1 MLQLAIGATASLAQN
16 SAEPEASVQPVQMR
30 AAARDIAPL
39 PMETE
44 RTLDGMPPVALMRF
58 AAGSAIFHADW
69 IPAPNVSDGAD
80 GLGPL
85 YNATSCNGCHGL
97 DNKTATRTD
106 EQDRGRNVSK
116 ARVIR
121 FEDPD
126 PVYGRQLQD
135 HAIDGF
141 LPEGRAVVT
150 WKRRQVRLNDGT
162 QVVLRQPI
170 TTISDVGYG
179 ALAEKTEIHLRR
191 VPPIEGLGLI
201 AAIAA
206 ADIAANADPD
216 DRDHDGVSGR
226 VGRSVD
232 AHTGKPVLARFGWKA
247 SAVSLATQ
255 TEDAFALD
263 MGLSSPDKPDK
274 SGDCTLKQAAC
285 FSAPGGGSSAK
296 AGNEVSA
303 DEIALV
309 AAFLEGL
316 APPPAQLTCV
326 ELEHRAKNR
335 NQFCL
340 SSGWS
345 SQKES
350 DAVRGGVTDKSHD
363 ALGGRR
369 SQTRRAE
376 RICANLG
383 ASRLARSAA
392 TRCDGP
398 LDLATNTPR
407 QNESD
412 LSPDALARGCA
423 QFTALGCPACHHPSF
438 KTPMLPQTPHLSEK
452 TVYLFSDLLLHD
464 MGHNLADGGTAN
476 KAPVANAARTET
488 FATKGEWRTAPLW
501 GLGVRL
507 KEIASGKIDG
517 LMHDGRA
524 RTIGEAILWHGGE
537 GAAAR
542 ELYRALPAAAR
553 LELETFLGGL

>member
-1 MLQLAIGATASLAQN
+1 MFQPRNAREIRDVDNMALNMTSRRTISFIPAVVLQPIIWRIGAIASLVMLQLAIGATASLAQN

-316 APPPAQLTCV
+316 APPPARKSTDDVVEKLTPPALPEIEEVGEPRLATSVGLSQMSTTSLPAVLQAKRPMIRFV
-326 ELEHRAKNR
+326 EPSVSKVPVGAGSSRLTPPIHAASVPPETSQPTPLPTEPILLVNTRNR
-335 NQFCL
+335 CSFDVPVVDINIENHCSL
-340 SSGWS
+340 PS
-345 SQKES
+345 
-350 DAVRGGVTDKSHD
+350 
-363 ALGGRR
+363 
-369 SQTRRAE
+369 
-376 RICANLG
+376 
-383 ASRLARSAA
+383 ASR
-392 TRCDGP
+392 P
-398 LDLATNTPR
+398 V
-407 QNESD
+407 
-412 LSPDALARGCA
+412 
-423 QFTALGCPACHHPSF
+423 PSN
-438 KTPMLPQTPHLSEK
+438 S
-452 TVYLFSDLLLHD
+452 
-464 MGHNLADGGTAN
+464 
-476 KAPVANAARTET
+476 R
-488 FATKGEWRTAPLW
+488 W
-501 GLGVRL
+501 
-507 KEIASGKIDG
+507 
-517 LMHDGRA
+517 
-524 RTIGEAILWHGGE
+524 
-537 GAAAR
+537 
-542 ELYRALPAAAR
+542 
-553 LELETFLGGL
+553 